1 MKQSKPKTSW
11 FSFGA
16 IGLLLLGKM
25 KWLLAILKIAKLG
38 SLISIF
44 ISLGAYALVYGWK
57 FAVALVYLIYIHEM
71 GHLLAAKRKGIKT
84 SKAIFIPFVGALI
97 SLKEEPKN
105 ANEEAYLAYGGP
117 LLGTLA
123 FLPAIPLFM
132 MTDNPFWL
140 LVITL
145 GAMINLFNLM
155 PVHPLDGGRIV
166 GVISTKI
173 WVLGI
178 IGMVV
183 YMFFHPNPLLI
194 LFLLFG
200 ISKWWKEF
208 RSEITRSQRASVIEF
223 NQFGLEQLERYAGA
237 SEEEK
242 IRLFNVWNLELNQLN
257 EKLNKAKTWHIPL
270 FEDNKLKE
278 RQMNER
284 KEEIY
289 RSLIEA
295 AQSESDYQYGPTDF
309 EDISKYELIVARFF
323 NEVQEQTK
331 IMEKE
336 QSYYSSNL
344 KTKVV
349 WFSLYI
355 GLAIILM
362 ITSLYAGDLM
372 EQYKTTLP

>member
-1 MKQSKPKTSW
+1 MKQTKSNKGWLSL
-11 FSFGA
+11 GA
-16 IGLLLLGKM
+16 IGLFFLGKM
-25 KWLLAILKIAKLG
+25 KWLFALLKIAKVG

-57 FAVALVYLIYIHEM
+57 FAVALIYLIYIHEM

-84 SKAIFIPFVGALI
+84 SNAIFIPFVGALI

-105 ANEEAYLAYGGP
+105 ANQEAYLAFGGP

-132 MTDNPFWL
+132 MTENPFWL

-183 YMFFHPNPLLI
+183 YMFFHPNPFLI
-194 LFLLFG
+194 LFLLLG
-200 ISKWWKEF
+200 ITKWWKEF
-208 RSEITRSQRASVIEF
+208 RSEITRNQRDSVIEF
-223 NQFGLEQLERYAGA
+223 NQFGLEQLEEYAGA
-237 SEEEK
+237 TEEEK
-242 IRLFNVWNLELNQLN
+242 IRLFNIWNVELNQLSQ
-257 EKLNKAKTWHIPL
+257 KLNKTKTWHIPL
-270 FEDNKLKE
+270 LEDNKLKE
-278 RQMNER
+278 RQLNEL
-284 KEEIY
+284 KENIY
-289 RSLIEA
+289 KSLVDA
-295 AQSESDYQYGPTDF
+295 ANSNEYQYGPTDF
-309 EDISKYELIVARFF
+309 ENIGTYERTVATFF
-323 NEVQEQTK
+323 KEVQEQTE
-331 IMEKE
+331 IRDKE
-336 QSYYSSNL
+336 QFYYSSSL
-344 KTKVV
+344 KTKII

-355 GLAIILM
+355 GLAIFLM
-362 ITSLYAGDLM
+362 LTSFYAGDLM
-372 EQYKTTLP
+372 EQYKTFLP

>member
-1 MKQSKPKTSW
+1 MKESKSNKGWLSL
-11 FSFGA
+11 GA
-16 IGLLLLGKM
+16 IGLFFLGKM
-25 KWLLAILKIAKLG
+25 KWLFALLKIAKVG

-44 ISLGAYALVYGWK
+44 VSLGAYALVYGWK

-84 SKAIFIPFVGALI
+84 SNAIFIPFVGALI
-97 SLKEEPKN
+97 ALKEEPKN
-105 ANEEAYLAYGGP
+105 ANQEAYLAFGGP

-132 MTDNPFWL
+132 MTENPFWL

-166 GVISTKI
+166 GVISTKL

-183 YMFFHPNPLLI
+183 YMFFHPNPFLI
-194 LFLLFG
+194 LFLLLG

-208 RSEITRSQRASVIEF
+208 RSEITRNQRDSVIEF
-223 NQFGLEQLERYAGA
+223 NQFGLEQLEEFAGA
-237 SEEEK
+237 TEEEK
-242 IRLFNVWNLELNQLN
+242 IRLFNIWNVELNQLSQ
-257 EKLNKAKTWHIPL
+257 KLNKTKTWHIPL
-270 FEDNKLKE
+270 LEDNKLKE
-278 RQMNER
+278 RQLNEL
-284 KEEIY
+284 KENIY
-289 RSLIEA
+289 NSLVDA
-295 AQSESDYQYGPTDF
+295 ANSNEYQYGPTDF
-309 EDISKYELIVARFF
+309 ENIGTYERIVATFF
-323 NEVQEQTK
+323 KEVQEQTEIRDK
-331 IMEKE
+331 EK
-336 QSYYSSNL
+336 SYYSSSL
-344 KTKVV
+344 KTKVI

-355 GLAIILM
+355 GLAIFLM

-372 EQYKTTLP
+372 EQYKTLLP

>member
-1 MKQSKPKTSW
+1 MKQTKSNKGWLSL
-11 FSFGA
+11 GA
-16 IGLLLLGKM
+16 IGLFFLGKM
-25 KWLLAILKIAKLG
+25 KWLFALLKIAKVG

-84 SKAIFIPFVGALI
+84 SNAIFIPFVGALI
-97 SLKEEPKN
+97 ALKEEPKN
-105 ANEEAYLAYGGP
+105 ANQEAYLAFGGP

-132 MTDNPFWL
+132 MTENPFWL

-183 YMFFHPNPLLI
+183 YMFFHPNPFLI
-194 LFLLFG
+194 LFLLLG
-200 ISKWWKEF
+200 ITKWWKEF
-208 RSEITRSQRASVIEF
+208 RSEITRNQRDSVIEF
-223 NQFGLEQLERYAGA
+223 NQFGLEQLEEYAGA
-237 SEEEK
+237 TEEEK
-242 IRLFNVWNLELNQLN
+242 IRLFNIWNVELNQLSQ
-257 EKLNKAKTWHIPL
+257 KLNKTKTWHIPL
-270 FEDNKLKE
+270 LEDNKLKE
-278 RQMNER
+278 RQVNEL
-284 KEEIY
+284 KENIY
-289 RSLIEA
+289 KSLVDA
-295 AQSESDYQYGPTDF
+295 ANSNEYQYGPTDF
-309 EDISKYELIVARFF
+309 ENIGTYERTVATFF
-323 NEVQEQTK
+323 KEVQEQTE
-331 IMEKE
+331 IRDKE
-336 QSYYSSNL
+336 QSYYSSSL
-344 KTKVV
+344 KTKII

-355 GLAIILM
+355 GLAIFLM
-362 ITSLYAGDLM
+362 LTSFYAGDLM
-372 EQYKTTLP
+372 EQYKTFLP

>member
-1 MKQSKPKTSW
+1 MKESKSNKGWLSL
-11 FSFGA
+11 GA
-16 IGLLLLGKM
+16 IGLFFLGKM
-25 KWLLAILKIAKLG
+25 KWLFALLKIAKVG

-44 ISLGAYALVYGWK
+44 VSLGAYALVYGWK

-84 SKAIFIPFVGALI
+84 SNAIFIPFVGALI
-97 SLKEEPKN
+97 ALKEEPKN
-105 ANEEAYLAYGGP
+105 ANQEAYLAFGGP

-132 MTDNPFWL
+132 MTENPFWL

-166 GVISTKI
+166 GVISTKL

-183 YMFFHPNPLLI
+183 YLFFHPNPFLI
-194 LFLLFG
+194 LFLLLG

-208 RSEITRSQRASVIEF
+208 RSEITRNQRDSVIEF
-223 NQFGLEQLERYAGA
+223 NQFGLEQLEEYAGA
-237 SEEEK
+237 TEEEK
-242 IRLFNVWNLELNQLN
+242 IRLFNIWNVELNQLSQ
-257 EKLNKAKTWHIPL
+257 KLNKTKTWHIPL
-270 FEDNKLKE
+270 LEDNKLKE
-278 RQMNER
+278 RQLNEL
-284 KEEIY
+284 KENIY
-289 RSLIEA
+289 NSLVDA
-295 AQSESDYQYGPTDF
+295 ANSNEYQYGPTDF
-309 EDISKYELIVARFF
+309 ENIGTYERIVATFF
-323 NEVQEQTK
+323 KEVQEQTEIRDK
-331 IMEKE
+331 EK
-336 QSYYSSNL
+336 SYYSSSL
-344 KTKVV
+344 KTKVI

-355 GLAIILM
+355 GLAIFLM

-372 EQYKTTLP
+372 EQYKNLLP

>member
-1 MKQSKPKTSW
+1 MKESKSNKGWLSL
-11 FSFGA
+11 GA
-16 IGLLLLGKM
+16 IGLFFLGKM
-25 KWLLAILKIAKLG
+25 KWLFALLKIAKVG

-44 ISLGAYALVYGWK
+44 VSLGAYALVYGWK

-84 SKAIFIPFVGALI
+84 SNAIFIPFVGALI
-97 SLKEEPKN
+97 ALKEEPKN
-105 ANEEAYLAYGGP
+105 ANQEAYLAFGGP

-132 MTDNPFWL
+132 MTENPFWL

-183 YMFFHPNPLLI
+183 YMFFHPNPFLI
-194 LFLLFG
+194 LFLLLG
-200 ISKWWKEF
+200 ITKWWKEF
-208 RSEITRSQRASVIEF
+208 RSEITRNQRDSVIEF
-223 NQFGLEQLERYAGA
+223 NQFGLEQLEEYAGA
-237 SEEEK
+237 TEEEK
-242 IRLFNVWNLELNQLN
+242 IRLFNIWNVELNQLSQ
-257 EKLNKAKTWHIPL
+257 KLNKTKTWHIPL
-270 FEDNKLKE
+270 LEDNKLKE
-278 RQMNER
+278 RQLNEL
-284 KEEIY
+284 KENIY
-289 RSLIEA
+289 TSLVDA
-295 AQSESDYQYGPTDF
+295 ANSNEYQYGPTDF
-309 EDISKYELIVARFF
+309 ENIGTYERIVARFYK
-323 NEVQEQTK
+323 EVQEQTELRDK
-331 IMEKE
+331 EK
-336 QSYYSSNL
+336 SYYSSSL
-344 KTKVV
+344 KTKVI

-355 GLAIILM
+355 GLAIFLM

-372 EQYKTTLP
+372 EQYKTLLP

>member
-1 MKQSKPKTSW
+1 MKESKSNKGWLSL
-11 FSFGA
+11 GA
-16 IGLLLLGKM
+16 IGLFFLGKM
-25 KWLLAILKIAKLG
+25 KWLFALLKIAKVG

-44 ISLGAYALVYGWK
+44 VSLGAYALVYGWK

-84 SKAIFIPFVGALI
+84 SNAIFIPFVGALI
-97 SLKEEPKN
+97 ALKEEPKN
-105 ANEEAYLAYGGP
+105 ANQEAYLAFGGP

-132 MTDNPFWL
+132 MTENPFWL

-166 GVISTKI
+166 GVISTKL

-183 YMFFHPNPLLI
+183 YLFLHPNPFLI
-194 LFLLFG
+194 LFLLLG

-208 RSEITRSQRASVIEF
+208 RSEITRNQRDSVIEF
-223 NQFGLEQLERYAGA
+223 NQFGLEQLEEYAGA
-237 SEEEK
+237 TEEEK
-242 IRLFNVWNLELNQLN
+242 IRLFNIWNVELNQLSQ
-257 EKLNKAKTWHIPL
+257 KLNKTKTWHIPL
-270 FEDNKLKE
+270 LEDNKLKE
-278 RQMNER
+278 RQLNEL
-284 KEEIY
+284 KENIY
-289 RSLIEA
+289 NSLVDA
-295 AQSESDYQYGPTDF
+295 ANSNEYQYGPTDF
-309 EDISKYELIVARFF
+309 GNIGTYERIVATFF
-323 NEVQEQTK
+323 KEVQEQTEIRDK
-331 IMEKE
+331 EK
-336 QSYYSSNL
+336 SYYSSSL
-344 KTKVV
+344 KTKVI

-355 GLAIILM
+355 GLAIFLM

-372 EQYKTTLP
+372 EQYKTLLP

>member
-1 MKQSKPKTSW
+1 MKQTKSNKGWLSL
-11 FSFGA
+11 GA
-16 IGLLLLGKM
+16 IGLFFLGKM
-25 KWLLAILKIAKLG
+25 KWLFALLKIAKVG

-57 FAVALVYLIYIHEM
+57 FAVALIYLIYIHEM

-84 SKAIFIPFVGALI
+84 SNAIFIPFVGALI

-105 ANEEAYLAYGGP
+105 ANQEAYLAFGGP

-132 MTDNPFWL
+132 MTENPFWL

-183 YMFFHPNPLLI
+183 YMFFHPNPFLI
-194 LFLLFG
+194 LFLLLG
-200 ISKWWKEF
+200 ITKWWKEF
-208 RSEITRSQRASVIEF
+208 RSEITRNQRDSVIEF
-223 NQFGLEQLERYAGA
+223 NQFGLEQLEEYAGA
-237 SEEEK
+237 TEEEK
-242 IRLFNVWNLELNQLN
+242 IRLFNIWNVELNQLSQ
-257 EKLNKAKTWHIPL
+257 KLNKTKTWHIPL
-270 FEDNKLKE
+270 LEDNKLKE
-278 RQMNER
+278 RQLNEL
-284 KEEIY
+284 KENIY
-289 RSLIEA
+289 KSLVDA
-295 AQSESDYQYGPTDF
+295 ATSNEYQYGPTDF
-309 EDISKYELIVARFF
+309 ENIGTYERTVATFF
-323 NEVQEQTK
+323 KEVQEQTE
-331 IMEKE
+331 IRDKE
-336 QSYYSSNL
+336 QSYYSSSL
-344 KTKVV
+344 KTKII

-355 GLAIILM
+355 GLAIFLM
-362 ITSLYAGDLM
+362 LTSFYAGDLM
-372 EQYKTTLP
+372 EQYKTFLP

>member
-1 MKQSKPKTSW
+1 MKESKSNKGWLSL
-11 FSFGA
+11 GA
-16 IGLLLLGKM
+16 IGLFFLGKM
-25 KWLLAILKIAKLG
+25 KWLFALLKIAKVG

-44 ISLGAYALVYGWK
+44 VSLGAYALVYGWK

-84 SKAIFIPFVGALI
+84 SNAIFIPFVGALI
-97 SLKEEPKN
+97 ALKEEPKN
-105 ANEEAYLAYGGP
+105 ANQEAYLAFGGP

-132 MTDNPFWL
+132 MTENPFWL

-145 GAMINLFNLM
+145 GSMINLFNLM

-194 LFLLFG
+194 LFLLLG
-200 ISKWWKEF
+200 ITKWWKEF
-208 RSEITRSQRASVIEF
+208 RSEITRNQRDSVIEF
-223 NQFGLEQLERYAGA
+223 NQFGLEQLEEFAGA
-237 SEEEK
+237 TEEEK
-242 IRLFNVWNLELNQLN
+242 IRLFNIWNVELNQLSQ
-257 EKLNKAKTWHIPL
+257 KLNKTKDWHIPL
-270 FEDNKLKE
+270 LEDNKLKE
-278 RQMNER
+278 RQLNEL
-284 KEEIY
+284 KENIY
-289 RSLIEA
+289 KSLVDA
-295 AQSESDYQYGPTDF
+295 AKSNEFQYGPTDF
-309 EDISKYELIVARFF
+309 ENIGTYERTVATFF
-323 NEVQEQTK
+323 KEMQEQTEIRDK
-331 IMEKE
+331 EK
-336 QSYYSSNL
+336 SYYSSGL
-344 KTKVV
+344 KTKVI

-355 GLAIILM
+355 GLAIFLM

-372 EQYKTTLP
+372 EQYKTLLP